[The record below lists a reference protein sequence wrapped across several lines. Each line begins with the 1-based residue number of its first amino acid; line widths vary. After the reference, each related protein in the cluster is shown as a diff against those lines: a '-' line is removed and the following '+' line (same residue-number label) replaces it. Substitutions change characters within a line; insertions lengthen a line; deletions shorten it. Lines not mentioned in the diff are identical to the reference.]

1 MNNNIP
7 LSVTQNNNLNEQIKS
22 NQNNIPFDSHLITNV
37 NNEVSPNITTS
48 GDFIIS
54 YHHKLPH
61 EERQMLD
68 GTTKNVGVVI
78 KQSAFLVVITSRTSS
93 LENCSV
99 DCTLLYDNP
108 DMSAVHFINQKPI
121 TFNSQVSDHNS
132 MNVELRILVLSS
144 QHEDMLF
151 RIKFDLYNSQREK
164 IETLYSEPLRVIS
177 KADGG
182 KKKVRITKSTTLF
195 QTTPSR
201 LSTQQTK
208 PPRLPCSLKR
218 DSPPLP
224 KISQRELTESEK
236 ENIIQTLQYQQTILK
251 ELSQQSSTNPLTYP
265 LVETLNIYLS
275 LPQTQRIP
283 QLLRFVS
290 DLSPQESM
298 VINELIQTYRDYK
311 KSQ

>member
-1 MNNNIP
+1 MNTNIP
-7 LSVTQNNNLNEQIKS
+7 FSVPQNNNLNEQNEIK
-22 NQNNIPFDSHLITNV
+22 QNNIPVDSHIIPNI
-37 NNEVSPNITTS
+37 NNEILPNVTTN
-48 GDFIIS
+48 GNFIIS

-68 GTTKNVGVVI
+68 GTIKNVGVVI
-78 KQSAFLVVITSRTSS
+78 KQSAFLVVITSRTLS

-99 DCTLLYDNP
+99 DCTLLYDNS

-132 MNVELRILVLSS
+132 INVELRILVLSS

-151 RIKFDLYNSQREK
+151 RVKFDLYNSQREK

-182 KKKVRITKSTTLF
+182 KKKIRINKNTTLF
-195 QTTPSR
+195 QTTS
-201 LSTQQTK
+201 SKFNSQTK
-208 PPRLPCSLKR
+208 PPRLPCSLKK
-218 DSPPLP
+218 DSSPLP
-224 KISQRELTESEK
+224 KNIQKELTESEK

-251 ELSQQSSTNPLTYP
+251 ELSQQSSINPLTYP
-265 LVETLNIYLS
+265 LVETLNSYLS

-298 VINELIQTYRDYK
+298 VINELLQTYRDYK